1 MMSQRLSINMSLT
14 QRQKKHCFTALV
26 WASLTSACIST
37 KSLCL
42 SASVSFSLLRQ
53 MTDGDRADQV
63 KSLRIT
69 VASVRML
76 SDVFRICFSV
86 CLSCSKAA
94 KADQACCNM
103 GWDVLYA
110 MGVNVFF
117 NAKTFWFQIPA
128 KARVGEW
135 KCRTNNFYPLGS
147 KVCLLHAQRLPKWDS
162 VLSRPTFFTVAHTEV
177 MKDGIII
184 ILNKW
189 FSFALL
195 INVQPFYSFY
205 NPQYYSCNSGMS
217 F

>member
-1 MMSQRLSINMSLT
+1 MTLSKSDGCAMMSQRLSINMSLT

-94 KADQACCNM
+94 KSAS
-103 GWDVLYA
+103 
-110 MGVNVFF
+110 
-117 NAKTFWFQIPA
+117 
-128 KARVGEW
+128 VGQTRHVVTWGEMYCMPW
-135 KCRTNNFYPLGS
+135 G
-147 KVCLLHAQRLPKWDS
+147 
-162 VLSRPTFFTVAHTEV
+162 
-177 MKDGIII
+177 
-184 ILNKW
+184 
-189 FSFALL
+189 
-195 INVQPFYSFY
+195 
-205 NPQYYSCNSGMS
+205 
-217 F
+217 